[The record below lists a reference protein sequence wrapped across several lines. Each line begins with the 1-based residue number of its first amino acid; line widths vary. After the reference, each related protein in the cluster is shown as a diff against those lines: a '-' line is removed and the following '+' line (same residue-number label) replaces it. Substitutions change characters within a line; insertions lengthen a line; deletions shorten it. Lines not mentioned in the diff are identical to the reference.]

1 MLGDLQLPEG
11 PAPGGLGSDQAPHAP
26 QRPEK
31 GTVNRNGQKDLTT
44 EDIALDVN
52 YGTILI

>member
-1 MLGDLQLPEG
+1 MGDLQLPEG
-11 PAPGGLGSDQAPHAP
+11 PAPGGLGSDQPPLAPE
-26 QRPEK
+26 RPEK